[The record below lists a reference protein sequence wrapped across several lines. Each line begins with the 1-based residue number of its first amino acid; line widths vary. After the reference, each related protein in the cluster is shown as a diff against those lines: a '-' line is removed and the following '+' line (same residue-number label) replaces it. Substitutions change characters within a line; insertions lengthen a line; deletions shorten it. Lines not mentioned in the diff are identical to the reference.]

1 MVNFRDILT
10 ILLILGLFIGATVEI
25 SEGITYVGVF
35 LFILLIILL
44 SRIQIVK
51 KKTKEIKALP
61 SAFYLQLLGIA
72 IILADL
78 GYNLRTNSTLGT
90 LDMMT
95 FLLGVSLIAQGIK
108 REDIRKMGIFGT
120 YMSATFIVL
129 FLIFFSLF
137 NKLNIDFIHIF
148 DHYVVLLPTV
158 SFIRLLGI
166 PIEVIGIETI
176 YMRGVE
182 DMSVIIGGPCSGL
195 YSMFLLL
202 STVVAYTRIE
212 KVKRN
217 GVALLLG
224 LSIVIAYIANFTRVS
239 LLYIVGYYYGRD
251 VMMLVHAHLGWI
263 IFIVVVMLIFPI
275 IKRFEVREVRA
286 DGAETKVESAGK

>member
-1 MVNFRDILT
+1 MVNLRNILT
-10 ILLILGLFIGATVEI
+10 ILLILGLFLGATVEI
-25 SEGITYVGVF
+25 SEGIVYVGVF

-44 SRIQIVK
+44 SRIQITEK
-51 KKTKEIKALP
+51 ETKEIKALP
-61 SAFYLQLLGIA
+61 SAFYLQLVGIA

-78 GYNLRTNSTLGT
+78 GYNLRTNSSLGT

-108 REDIRKMGIFGT
+108 KEDIHKMGVFGT

-129 FLIFFSLF
+129 YLIFFSLF
-137 NKLNIDFIHIF
+137 NKLNIGFIHIF

-158 SFIRLLGI
+158 TFIRLLGI
-166 PIEVIGIETI
+166 PIEVTGIETI
-176 YMRGVE
+176 YMKGVE

-195 YSMFLLL
+195 YSMFLLI

-224 LSIVIAYIANFTRVS
+224 LSIIIAYIANFTRVS
-239 LLYIVGYYYGRD
+239 ILYIVGFYYGRD
-251 VMMLVHAHLGWI
+251 MMMLVHAHLGWI
-263 IFIVVVMLIFPI
+263 IFVVVVMLIFPI
-275 IKRFEVREVRA
+275 IKRFEVGEAKAVE
-286 DGAETKVESAGK
+286 AESKLK